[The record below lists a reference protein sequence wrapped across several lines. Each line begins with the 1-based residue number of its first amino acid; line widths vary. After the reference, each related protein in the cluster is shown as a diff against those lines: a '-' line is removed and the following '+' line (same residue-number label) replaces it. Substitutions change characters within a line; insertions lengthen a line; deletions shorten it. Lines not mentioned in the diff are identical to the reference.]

1 MNNINKI
8 KIDRLR
14 ILDDLQECVRQSEDR
29 FRGRT
34 ELATEFDKRV
44 LRLCQVLEEV
54 FNFGLKRNRSLFR
67 ITK

>member
-1 MNNINKI
+1 M
-8 KIDRLR
+8 
-14 ILDDLQECVRQSEDR
+14 DDLQECVRQSEDR